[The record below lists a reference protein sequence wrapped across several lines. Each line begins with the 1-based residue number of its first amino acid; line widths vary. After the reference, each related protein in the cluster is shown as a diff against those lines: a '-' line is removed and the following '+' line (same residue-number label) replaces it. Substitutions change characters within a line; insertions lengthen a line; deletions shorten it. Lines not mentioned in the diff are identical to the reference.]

1 MEHKMEN
8 NNIPTAAATDS
19 GFILVA
25 YNFLAGEGGNYNFGE
40 NFLKNKEH
48 RPTITFI
55 NNSNLEVKLMK
66 MPIKQHVLSHRL
78 VLQSI

>member
-1 MEHKMEN
+1 MEN

-55 NNSNLEVKLMK
+55 NDSL
-66 MPIKQHVLSHRL
+66 I
-78 VLQSI
+78 